1 MDKSGVSKEFRRS
14 PLWHDLAPFMEPYLA
29 IALACLLMVAGI
41 LGSLVPALPSTP
53 LVFLGGLMHFLWMGE
68 RSVPTSILIIMAVL
82 MVLSLA
88 LEYLASAMG
97 ARKLGATW
105 RGVLGATLG
114 GIVGFFFG
122 LPGWILGPM
131 LGALL
136 FERLGGHSTQKAAKA
151 GIGALLGIM
160 AGALGKFVT
169 AWIMVL
175 IFMGAWLWKIL

>member
-1 MDKSGVSKEFRRS
+1 
-14 PLWHDLAPFMEPYLA
+14 
-29 IALACLLMVAGI
+29 
-41 LGSLVPALPSTP
+41 
-53 LVFLGGLMHFLWMGE
+53 
-68 RSVPTSILIIMAVL
+68 

-97 ARKLGATW
+97 AQKLGATW

-136 FERLGGHSTQKAAKA
+136 FERLGGYSTQKAAKA
-151 GIGALLGIM
+151 GIGALLGMM

-169 AWIMVL
+169 AWIMGL

>member
-1 MDKSGVSKEFRRS
+1 
-14 PLWHDLAPFMEPYLA
+14 
-29 IALACLLMVAGI
+29 
-41 LGSLVPALPSTP
+41 
-53 LVFLGGLMHFLWMGE
+53 MHFLWMGE
-68 RSVPTSILIIMAVL
+68 RSVPISILIIMAVL

-131 LGALL
+131 LGALCL
-136 FERLGGHSTQKAAKA
+136 NVWGGTPPKRRPRQESEPS
-151 GIGALLGIM
+151 
-160 AGALGKFVT
+160 
-169 AWIMVL
+169 WVL
-175 IFMGAWLWKIL
+175 WLVHWENSWLHGSWF

>member
-1 MDKSGVSKEFRRS
+1 
-14 PLWHDLAPFMEPYLA
+14 
-29 IALACLLMVAGI
+29 
-41 LGSLVPALPSTP
+41 
-53 LVFLGGLMHFLWMGE
+53 MGE
-68 RSVPTSILIIMAVL
+68 RSVPLSILIIMAIL
-82 MVLSLA
+82 MVFSLA

-105 RGVLGATLG
+105 RGLLGATLG

-131 LGALL
+131 LGALS

-151 GIGALLGIM
+151 GFGALLGIM

-169 AWIMVL
+169 AWIMGL